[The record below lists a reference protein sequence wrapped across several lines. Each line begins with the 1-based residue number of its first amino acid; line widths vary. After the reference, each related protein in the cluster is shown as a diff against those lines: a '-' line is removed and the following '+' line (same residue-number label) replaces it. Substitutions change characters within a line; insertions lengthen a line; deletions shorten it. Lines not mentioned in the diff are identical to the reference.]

1 MEKKSI
7 VWILLPMYFNI
18 KQQKFNILEI
28 LEVFKNP
35 KKWVQKE
42 QSGHHLVYLII
53 SLINL
58 FTPEKLV
65 YCVFITL
72 HVSSY
77 LVPAYDSRVFLS
89 DPFALKIG
97 WLN

>member
-1 MEKKSI
+1 
-7 VWILLPMYFNI
+7 MYSNI

-28 LEVFKNP
+28 FEVFKNP

-42 QSGHHLVYLII
+42 KSGHHLVYLI
-53 SLINL
+53 INL

-65 YCVFITL
+65 YSVFNTL
-72 HVSSY
+72 HVSY
-77 LVPAYDSRVFLS
+77 HVPDCDNRIFLC

-97 WLN
+97 

>member
-1 MEKKSI
+1 LKFLRFLRTLRNGCKK
-7 VWILLPMYFNI
+7 
-18 KQQKFNILEI
+18 Q
-28 LEVFKNP
+28 
-35 KKWVQKE
+35 

-65 YCVFITL
+65 YSVFNTL
-72 HVSSY
+72 HVSY
-77 LVPAYDSRVFLS
+77 HVPAYDNHVFLC

-97 WLN
+97 LIELMNP